1 MKATVSSLP
10 TSWIRFA
17 DRTARTLVTL
27 LMLVSLSVAFGCSE
41 IPKDAAGTV
50 ERIQRSGEF
59 HVTVVSGTEEPAP
72 GMAVIRQ
79 LARDWS
85 AKIDISHKPSSLA
98 LRDLEAS
105 KTDIVIGEFGRKGPE
120 AQEASLSKAIGIP
133 EPKDGKIP
141 VLRFARKK
149 GENRLIHVTDLM
161 VIE

>member
-10 TSWIRFA
+10 NSWIGFA

>member
-1 MKATVSSLP
+1 MKATVSSSL

-27 LMLVSLSVAFGCSE
+27 LMLVSLSVVFGCSE
-41 IPKDAAGTV
+41 IPKDADGTV

-59 HVTVVSGTEEPAP
+59 HATVVSGTENPAP

-79 LARDWS
+79 LATDWS
-85 AKIDISHKPSSLA
+85 AKIDVSHKPSSLA

-105 KTDIVIGEFGRKGPE
+105 KTDIVIGEFGRNGPE
-120 AQEASLSKAIGIP
+120 AQEASLSKAIGVP

-141 VLRFARKK
+141 ALRFARKK
-149 GENRLIHVTDLM
+149 GENKLIHVTDLM

>member
-1 MKATVSSLP
+1 MIATVSSLP
-10 TSWIRFA
+10 TSWIRIA
-17 DRTARTLVTL
+17 DWTARTLVTL
-27 LMLVSLSVAFGCSE
+27 LMLVSLSLAFGCSE

-59 HVTVVSGTEEPAP
+59 HVTVVSGTEEPAS

-79 LARDWS
+79 LAKDWS
-85 AKIDISHKPSSLA
+85 TKIDISHKPSSLA

-141 VLRFARKK
+141 VLRLARKK